1 MLLPEHYPARRH
13 VWYGAPPYMKWP
25 PYKSLM
31 VSILIHLLSSS
42 TLPLSALS
50 NIDGN
55 LRFKCRPPVSMSLIC
70 NKSYSESKI
79 RNMIA
84 GVVYGH
90 SLPDSNTP
98 GSSSGENSLALAP
111 PPGVKSRRGSKVKA
125 IHSPQI
131 GSEKTLE
138 RAKGDQDDEDMDQ
151 SSQTQDDVDDSNPLA
166 IDLDALEAA
175 GDDRM
180 MPHPQPSSSTRRP
193 SLHGGKISRRA
204 SVQQLRQK
212 SLAGEDAM
220 MSSSVMDH
228 DSRSGSSSQLPPMHQ
243 SAAGHHLQVPG
254 TPPLDGEDSR
264 SYRQQRPSY
273 GPPARSVTPTGPS
286 YPPQGP
292 PSSAGRQKL
301 HHSHSHPNIGQQRQQ
316 QYLEQ
321 QEYQREHR
329 GSIGYSSHAMQ
340 QQQHRQLHRQL
351 NRRESAQQ
359 LGAPTDRRS
368 SQSYAS
374 SLQASSSS
382 SMTMSSPIPSSQK
395 LLGHGHEAHSPA
407 MSASPR
413 SSPSREIVHQ
423 APHGHNMGAGTPPL
437 RTLTGAGRFDE
448 GGPAGSTG
456 YFQRRMSQPHAG
468 YGGYASSSSSSGLP
482 PPMPSPLSHPY
493 DRRASEAE
501 EYPQMHRDKYERLNA
516 STLLAPGSASSR
528 PPHQKLRAIQPAP
541 PSSSSSPLLS
551 HPHSHSQGQNN
562 GSQSRQSFR
571 GDISPQHPLDPVD
584 HFEESSRQPL
594 TPPTRYSQPSH
605 HHQQGGAGGGS
616 AVSSQVS
623 SPWISHGGHPGL
635 GTPQSEPMRYSHSL
649 PSQQARSGVRH
660 QGSSSSLYYQTPRMD
675 ERDQYDSEQG
685 GDSNREMSPEYQEM
699 DSDGRK

>member
-1 MLLPEHYPARRH
+1 
-13 VWYGAPPYMKWP
+13 
-25 PYKSLM
+25 
-31 VSILIHLLSSS
+31 
-42 TLPLSALS
+42 
-50 NIDGN
+50 
-55 LRFKCRPPVSMSLIC
+55 
-70 NKSYSESKI
+70 
-79 RNMIA
+79 MIA

-98 GSSSGENSLALAP
+98 GSASGENSLALAP
-111 PPGVKSRRGSKVKA
+111 PSGVKSRRGSKVKA
-125 IHSPQI
+125 INSPQI

-138 RAKGDQDDEDMDQ
+138 RAKADQDDEDMDQ
-151 SSQTQDDVDDSNPLA
+151 SSQTKDDVDDSNPLA
-166 IDLDALEAA
+166 IDLDALEGT

-180 MPHPQPSSSTRRP
+180 ILHPHPSSSARRP

-204 SVQQLRQK
+204 SVQQLRRK
-212 SLAGEDAM
+212 SLAAEDAM
-220 MSSSVMDH
+220 MSSSMDH
-228 DSRSGSSSQLPPMHQ
+228 DSRNGSSSQLPPLHH
-243 SAAGHHLQVPG
+243 SSAGHHLQVPG

-286 YPPQGP
+286 HPPQGP
-292 PSSAGRQKL
+292 PSSASRQKL
-301 HHSHSHPNIGQQRQQ
+301 HHSHSHPNIGQQRHQ

-374 SLQASSSS
+374 TLQASSSS
-382 SMTMSSPIPSSQK
+382 SMTISSPIPGSQK
-395 LLGHGHEAHSPA
+395 QLGLGHEAHSPA
-407 MSASPR
+407 LSASPR

-423 APHGHNMGAGTPPL
+423 TPHGHNMGAGTPPL

-468 YGGYASSSSSSGLP
+468 YGGYLSSSSSSGLP

-516 STLLAPGSASSR
+516 STLLAPGSSR
-528 PPHQKLRAIQPAP
+528 APHQKLRAIQPAP

-551 HPHSHSQGQNN
+551 HPHSHGQNN
-562 GSQSRQSFR
+562 GSQNRQSFR

-584 HFEESSRQPL
+584 PFEESSRQPM

-605 HHQQGGAGGGS
+605 HHQQGGGGGS
-616 AVSSQVS
+616 TTSSQVS

-635 GTPQSEPMRYSHSL
+635 GTAQSEPMRYSHSL
-649 PSQQARSGVRH
+649 PSQQARPAVRH

-675 ERDQYDSEQG
+675 DHDQYDSEQG
-685 GDSNREMSPEYQEM
+685 GESNREMSPEYQEM